1 MKMLSKLNDSA
12 IQSAV
17 AGGIIF
23 ILVANP
29 FIFNLVDGIFSRI
42 FGTNYG
48 SNKYLVLFVHAIV
61 FTVLMYY
68 INKWIL
74 KSIFRTLAK

>member
-23 ILVANP
+23 LLVANP
-29 FIFNLVDGIFSRI
+29 FIFRSVDRIFSRI

-48 SNKYLVLFVHAIV
+48 SNEYLVLFVHAIV

-74 KSIFRTLAK
+74 KSVFIALAK